1 MTPADSIEAC
11 RNLSADYVAC
21 VDAQDYER
29 LRELFVPDAVFAR
42 PTDPDTLVRGIEAII
57 AGFAS
62 RPRTRLT
69 QHLMAQIRITL
80 TSPEEARGV
89 ASLTL
94 YTADAAETAAP
105 GKGRKG
111 SGPLIGIYEDRYV
124 RTAAGWRFA
133 ERRGRV
139 TLHTQG

>member
-1 MTPADSIEAC
+1 MSEADDLEAC

-42 PTDPDTLVRGIEAII
+42 PTDPDTLVHGVEAII
-57 AGFAS
+57 AGFAA
-62 RPRTRLT
+62 RPRSRLT
-69 QHLMAQIRITL
+69 QHLMAQIRIT
-80 TSPEEARGV
+80 PVGPDEARGH

-94 YTADAAETAAP
+94 YTADAGEAPQP

-111 SGPLIGIYEDRYV
+111 SGPLIGLYEDRYV
-124 RTAAGWRFA
+124 RTPAGWRFA
-133 ERRGRV
+133 ERFGRV
-139 TLHTQG
+139 TLHT

>member
-1 MTPADSIEAC
+1 MTDADSIEAC

-29 LRELFVPDAVFAR
+29 LRELFVPDALFAR
-42 PTDPDTLVRGIEAII
+42 PTDPDTLVRGVEAII

-62 RPRTRLT
+62 RPRSRLT

-80 TSPEEARGV
+80 IGPDEARGH

-94 YTADAAETAAP
+94 YTADAGEAP
-105 GKGRKG
+105 QSGKGRKG
-111 SGPLIGIYEDRYV
+111 TGPLIGIYEDRYV

-139 TLHTQG
+139 TLHT